1 MARVRA
7 STDIGSRDARRRLK
21 ARREPYFFVIER
33 GLSLG
38 YRKSQEGGTWVARR
52 YDPGLRRHFEERVGT
67 ADDSRDADGTE
78 VLNFAQAQRKV
89 LLEAHAGAERSSG
102 RNYTV
107 ADAVSDYLDYLRS
120 HRKSADDAKIKFD
133 AYVVPRL
140 GERRV
145 ADLKP
150 GDFEDWLEWAM
161 KRQARRKPKKPK
173 PPPKRPRKVEVAAKS
188 EKAQKEAKKIDA
200 AEQKRRRKA
209 TVNRV
214 IAMLKACLNY
224 AHARQKTPSR
234 DAWSGLKKFSRV
246 DGARLR
252 WLTVD
257 ESKRLL
263 NACSPSLRKLVQA
276 GLMTGCR
283 EGELLALRAR
293 DLDPHTDTLLIA
305 DSKSGKPRRVPLT
318 KEGVSVFDAL
328 TAGRKPDDPLFER
341 TEGQPWHR
349 VAVIRAM
356 QDACATAKIDPPATF
371 YTLRH
376 TYASHLVQQ
385 GTPLIYVASA
395 LGHRDTRMVEKHYGH
410 FAPSHVADTIRAKLP
425 SFGIEV
431 DRKVRRLGRK

>member
-7 STDIGSRDARRRLK
+7 SADIGSRDARRRLR

-38 YRKSQEGGTWVARR
+38 YRKSKEGGTWVARR
-52 YDPGLRRHFEERVGT
+52 YDSGLRRHFEDRVGS

-78 VLNFAQAQRKV
+78 VLNFAQAQRKL

-140 GERRV
+140 GEKRLV
-145 ADLKP
+145 DLKA
-150 GDFEDWLEWAM
+150 GDFEEWLDWAM

-173 PPPKRPRKVEVAAKS
+173 PPPKRVSRKKS
-188 EKAQKEAKKIDA
+188 AEKEKLEAKKVDA
-200 AEQKRRRKA
+200 AEQRRRRKA
-209 TVNRV
+209 TVNRI
-214 IAMLKACLNY
+214 IAMFKACLNH
-224 AHARQKTPSR
+224 AHNRKKTPSR
-234 DAWSGLKKFSRV
+234 EAWAGLKKFSRV

-257 ESKRLL
+257 ESKRLI
-263 NACSPSLRKLVQA
+263 NACSPSFRRLVQA

-293 DLDPHTDTLLIA
+293 DFDPHTETLLVA

-318 KEGVSVFDAL
+318 KEGTSVFEAL
-328 TAGRKPDDPLFER
+328 TAGRKPDEPLFAR
-341 TEGQPWHR
+341 ADGTAWHR
-349 VAVIRAM
+349 VAIIRAM
-356 QDACATAKIDPPATF
+356 QEACAAGKIDPPATF

-376 TYASHLVQQ
+376 TYASHLVQES
-385 GTPLIYVASA
+385 TPLMYVASA

-425 SFGIEV
+425 TFGIQ
-431 DRKVRRLGRK
+431 DDQTIRRIARR